1 MTDASETE
9 PEPPS
14 GAGDAACAADSSSTD
29 ATSASTDRD
38 AWVVLGAGTILS
50 ESERGC
56 AGYALDLSG
65 SDDLTLFDCG
75 PGTLRSLVNRGYAYE
90 QVKRIVVS
98 HFHTDHVLDLF
109 ALGFARRNPDFEAG
123 PLELI
128 GPKGLQAF
136 VEKVGRAL
144 GGVERGFDGVRYLEV
159 DPGEG
164 IASKDFEEYR
174 LSTVDTHHTKAALAW
189 RADLPGGGSV
199 CFSGD
204 SGEEIAVAKLAQDV
218 ELFCC
223 ECSFPEEHAQP
234 NHLHPEGAARLAAHA
249 GAQRL
254 LLTHFYPS
262 MDPERARQDAAAL
275 FDGVIELARD
285 GSRHPLGVQGTVE
298 DAP

>member
-1 MTDASETE
+1 MAEASETE
-9 PEPPS
+9 P
-14 GAGDAACAADSSSTD
+14 GAERAPEAA
-29 ATSASTDRD
+29 D

-50 ESERGC
+50 EPQRGC
-56 AGYALDLSG
+56 AGYALDLAG
-65 SDDLTLFDCG
+65 TDDLTLFDCG
-75 PGTLRSLVNRGYAYE
+75 PGTLRSLVNQGFAYE

-123 PLELI
+123 PLELV

-164 IASKDFEEYR
+164 IASKEFDEYA
-174 LSTVDTHHTKAALAW
+174 LSTVATHHTNVALAW

-204 SGEEIAVAKLAQDV
+204 SGEEVAVAKLAQGV

-234 NHLHPEGAARLAAHA
+234 NHLHPEGAARLARHA
-249 GAQRL
+249 GARRL

-262 MDPERARQDAAAL
+262 MDPERARRDAAAL
-275 FDGVIELARD
+275 YDGVVEVARD
-285 GSRHPLGVQGTVE
+285 GSRHPLGVQGE
-298 DAP
+298 DEDPT